1 MENSTL
7 PHGNVINID
16 AEGDLL
22 LDVGGDEDSESSQP
36 QRLRVCSSTLRRHSP
51 VWKQMLFGPWKES
64 KPANVKSEEWIV
76 KLPGDSVKPLQI
88 VLNIIHGRFSQIPHS
103 LDLDELYNLLI
114 FTNKYD
120 LTATLRPWCV
130 QWAVVAHGDLSS
142 EDTLKSLFVA
152 WELGDE
158 NLFALRIEEISV
170 NTSPQDSFPSIQA
183 VNLFRKPGLA
193 GGSEAEDEEWIV
205 LEHQDYLGPHDIID
219 VLLSI
224 RKKVLFIIAMA
235 VDDDLVS
242 RRYPPYGTACSASRN
257 YNSGKTRGT
266 ATLCDAAI
274 FGGLMI
280 HMDQRLTLMN
290 RGTIKTDSVVQVA
303 ASVFSNIKLIEVL
316 PNHTQCSLHRKY
328 EALDQEIHE
337 KLPGLV
343 AKHIKPGH
351 KSYMEN
357 QRNKTGI
364 ELSSQAERKQIQAST
379 RRYW

>member
-1 MENSTL
+1 MENSAL
-7 PHGNVINID
+7 PHRNVVNID
-16 AEGDLL
+16 PEGDLL

-51 VWKQMLFGPWKES
+51 VWKQMLFGPWTES

-120 LTATLRPWCV
+120 LTGTLRPWCV
-130 QWAVVAHGDLSS
+130 QWAVVAHGDLFS

-224 RKKVLFIIAMA
+224 RKKVLSMIAMA
-235 VDDDLVS
+235 VDDDVVS
-242 RRYPPYGTACSASRN
+242 RRYPPLGTACSASQN
-257 YNSGKTRGT
+257 HNSGRVRGT

-274 FGGLMI
+274 FGGLLI
-280 HMDQRLTLMN
+280 HMDQRLTN

-337 KLPGLV
+337 RLPGLV
-343 AKHIKPGH
+343 AEHIKPAH
-351 KSYMEN
+351 RKYMEK

-364 ELSSQAERKQIQAST
+364 ELSSQAERKQTQAST